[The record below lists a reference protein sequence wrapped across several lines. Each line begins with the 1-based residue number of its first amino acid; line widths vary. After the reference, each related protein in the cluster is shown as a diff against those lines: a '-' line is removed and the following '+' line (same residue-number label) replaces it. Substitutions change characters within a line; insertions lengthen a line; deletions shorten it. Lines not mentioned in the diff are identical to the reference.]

1 MKTRIIA
8 MIVLTIMALGL
19 LLGLKIGRKNHE
31 KQVIEQAAADTL
43 VAKKVYN
50 LIILDESGSMNG
62 LKDVSVTGVNETLK
76 TIRKAYKE
84 FPQQEQFVTF
94 ATFSGEPY
102 REENTCRVKRKLQSI
117 SDVTDLCL
125 SEYIPNGMTPLWDS
139 MGKLLKELEDEVSQ
153 EDLVLVTVITD
164 GYENSSVRYN
174 ADKIRRL
181 VTRLDEKGWVF
192 TYIGAN
198 QDASQ
203 AAGEMGIKNF
213 LQYTA
218 DKDGIR
224 RMYEKENLVRSRF
237 YENSRMGTHRSRL
250 QEGYFKDENNK

>member
-1 MKTRIIA
+1 M
-8 MIVLTIMALGL
+8 
-19 LLGLKIGRKNHE
+19 
-31 KQVIEQAAADTL
+31 
-43 VAKKVYN
+43 
-50 LIILDESGSMNG
+50 
-62 LKDVSVTGVNETLK
+62 
-76 TIRKAYKE
+76 
-84 FPQQEQFVTF
+84 
-94 ATFSGEPY
+94 
-102 REENTCRVKRKLQSI
+102 
-117 SDVTDLCL
+117 
-125 SEYIPNGMTPLWDS
+125 
-139 MGKLLKELEDEVSQ
+139 
-153 EDLVLVTVITD
+153 
-164 GYENSSVRYN
+164 RYN

>member
-62 LKDVSVTGVNETLK
+62 LKDVSVAGVIETLK
-76 TIRKAYKE
+76 TIRMAYEE

-102 REENTCRVKRKLQSI
+102 HEENTCRVKRKLQGI

-139 MGKLLKELEDEVSQ
+139 MGKLLKELEAEVSQ

-181 VTRLDEKGWVF
+181 VTR
-192 TYIGAN
+192 T
-198 QDASQ
+198 
-203 AAGEMGIKNF
+203 
-213 LQYTA
+213 
-218 DKDGIR
+218 
-224 RMYEKENLVRSRF
+224 RS
-237 YENSRMGTHRSRL
+237 S
-250 QEGYFKDENNK
+250 